1 MSATTFDIG
10 HRAARISQRG
20 ASQPRSA
27 AHWLALAL
35 VAVTIVSSG
44 LVFSEPAPV
53 DALTIALIVL
63 LPAMGLVVF
72 NPTLI
77 AYFSLW
83 TIAGAAAVLAAVLSL
98 DLALTLT
105 HVGITLYLTLASVV
119 FAGFIA
125 KNPKPHT
132 ELILKAWTWAALA
145 AAIAGLAGYFSLIP
159 GAYDLFTRFGRTSG
173 TFKDPNVFGP
183 FLVTPLLFMVHAA
196 LGRPWHRM
204 LGPLAV
210 AGVLM
215 LTVLVTFSR
224 GAWINLVAA
233 LAIFGYLTL
242 LTSRSAL
249 TRVKLMALLAGVA
262 LFAAALVVISLN
274 TDYVANLL
282 VERSSLE
289 MEYDTGSE
297 GRFGGQQKAIG
308 IIAEHPLGIGALE
321 FGERYHPEEVHN
333 VYLSMLLNAGW
344 LGGGI
349 YWILVGLT
357 AALGFRH
364 AFKATPMQ
372 PLFLIV
378 YSAFIANAL
387 EGVIVDTDHW
397 RHFYLLA
404 AMVWGLMSARTFAE
418 PILAATRRTVRAGR
432 RARLRPRVPLLAP
445 PRRPRAPSILA
456 AAHAY

>member
-35 VAVTIVSSG
+35 VAVTIVLSG

-249 TRVKLMALLAGVA
+249 TRVKLMALLAGVV
-262 LFAAALVVISLN
+262 LIAAALVVISLN
-274 TDYVANLL
+274 TDYVASLL

-308 IIAEHPLGIGALE
+308 LIAEHPLGIGALE

-418 PILAATRRTVRAGR
+418 PILAAARRTVRAR
-432 RARLRPRVPLLAP
+432 RPARLRIRVPLLAL